1 MKQRDRKVRR
11 IAAVQ
16 ARLHRIAEWQL
27 MECQAKEHE
36 LHDRQRRIIEGF
48 NDENNLPQLV
58 AQAAGRN
65 LRAVSVEQGV
75 VAKTKERLVDR
86 AQEES
91 RKLKQVLRMV
101 HAAAGRA
108 IREDEKRILEDE
120 IDKAVRRS
128 AEETSAFET
137 GAGR

>member
-75 VAKTKERLVDR
+75 VAKTKERLAAR
-86 AQEES
+86 ALEES

-101 HAAAGRA
+101 SAAAGRA
-108 IREDEKRILEDE
+108 FREEEKRILEDE
-120 IDKAVRRS
+120 IDKTVRRS
-128 AEETSAFET
+128 AGEASAVET